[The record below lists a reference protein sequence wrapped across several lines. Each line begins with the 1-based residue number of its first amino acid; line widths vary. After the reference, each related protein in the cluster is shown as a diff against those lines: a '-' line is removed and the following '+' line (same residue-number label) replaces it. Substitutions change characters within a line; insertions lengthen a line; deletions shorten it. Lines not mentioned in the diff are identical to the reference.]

1 MYIVC
6 IHLMYIIYMCVCVY
20 ICVVIFYIN
29 TFRVVVIP
37 VVAVGVALM
46 EPGVILTVEIV
57 IRERRTSL
65 SEL

>member
-1 MYIVC
+1 
-6 IHLMYIIYMCVCVY
+6 MCVCVY

-29 TFRVVVIP
+29 TFRAVVIP

-57 IRERRTSL
+57 IRERRASL